1 MCVLPTALLPGDGP
15 AREAPSLVSDTDPTA
30 IAQWVS
36 LRRPTQV
43 SKTDQPASA
52 FRPTARTGPNTR
64 VGVVQGLCRAALG
77 LCPATRH
84 FR

>member
-1 MCVLPTALLPGDGP
+1 MRALPTALLPGDGP

-43 SKTDQPASA
+43 SKTDRPASA
-52 FRPTARTGPNTR
+52 YRPTARAGPNT
-64 VGVVQGLCRAALG
+64 
-77 LCPATRH
+77 
-84 FR
+84 

>member
-15 AREAPSLVSDTDPTA
+15 AREAPSLVSVTDPTA

-52 FRPTARTGPNTR
+52 YRPTARTGPNT
-64 VGVVQGLCRAALG
+64 
-77 LCPATRH
+77 
-84 FR
+84 